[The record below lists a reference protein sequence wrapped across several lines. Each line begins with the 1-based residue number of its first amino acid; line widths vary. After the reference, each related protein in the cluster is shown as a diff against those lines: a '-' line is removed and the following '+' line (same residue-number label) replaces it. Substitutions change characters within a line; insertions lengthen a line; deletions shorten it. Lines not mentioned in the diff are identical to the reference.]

1 MTYLKMINTTLR
13 KRCLIILPLLL
24 LIQNLALSQT
34 LKPGVLVVGASPSG
48 IAAAIQAAH
57 SGVKTVLLDEGSIA
71 SVELSQKERENLYGI
86 PKELLDKIERLQKY
100 PVKSNQALS
109 GEYLATILKGW
120 TDTVKNLTVI
130 RNSAVS
136 SVKKSGKDWEIQTPN
151 TTIKADV
158 IIDATRERKVAGLVR
173 LKDSLQSM
181 DSLSYAHQLYR
192 TSVAIPLSSSILPA
206 TIPLK
211 FFLSSSKNFVYADPG
226 TNTNFQTYAS
236 GQAAGAI
243 AAYCAFFKTNT
254 DKLNVRLIQSEL
266 MTYKSRLIEF
276 SDIAASDSNALA
288 FQQLALTGIIK
299 GEVLN
304 DKIYLH
310 PDSSISTEDIREP
323 VKEYYSRSQIWFLDN
338 KFDKLTLEHLLSLI
352 KFTAQRGAELNKEVE
367 KGWKVSFNLPGSFD
381 LKRPVTRR
389 EFTVLF
395 NRYLRPFDVSI
406 DMNGQLKR

>member
-1 MTYLKMINTTLR
+1 MTHRKTIHMPLLK
-13 KRCLIILPLLL
+13 KCLIILALLL
-24 LIQNLALSQT
+24 VHVIAYAQT

-57 SGVKTVLLDEGSIA
+57 SGVKTVLVDEGPIA
-71 SVELSQKERENLYGI
+71 SINLDQKDREDPYGI
-86 PKELLDKIERLQKY
+86 PKELLHKIEILQKY
-100 PVKSNQALS
+100 PVKSDQVLS
-109 GEYLATILKGW
+109 PEYLGTIFKGW
-120 TDTVKNLTVI
+120 TDTIKNLTVI
-130 RNSAVS
+130 RNSSIS
-136 SVKKSGKDWEIQTPN
+136 SVKKAGKDWEIQIPG
-151 TTIKADV
+151 TTIKTDLIV
-158 IIDATRERKVAGLVR
+158 DATLGRKIAGLVG
-173 LKDSLQSM
+173 LKEAAKSA

-192 TSVAIPLSSSILPA
+192 TSVAIPVAQSTHPA

-211 FFLSSSKNFVYADPG
+211 FFLSPFKNFVYASPDR
-226 TNTNFQTYAS
+226 NASERTYAA

-243 AAYCAFFKTNT
+243 AAYCAFFKTTT

-276 SDIAASDSNALA
+276 ADIAPLDSNAKA

-299 GEVLN
+299 GQVKN
-304 DKIYLH
+304 NQMYLY
-310 PDSSISTEDIREP
+310 PDSSVSTEDIRDP

-338 KFDKLTLEHLLSLI
+338 KSDKITLKQLLSLI
-352 KFTAQRGAELNKEVE
+352 KFTAQRGAELDKEVE
-367 KGWKVSFNLPGSFD
+367 KGWKTSFKLPHSFD
-381 LKRPVTRR
+381 LNRAVTRR